1 MTITNHAV
9 INREPSY
16 VAFRLT
22 ILLFAILLAAQS
34 AWLLIAE
41 YYRPAITELPTD
53 PAAAATAAG
62 GRGAAA
68 LAASIGAIRGELWA
82 ESAFTYANLAV
93 GASAGGTVPNLPR
106 TLVRARA
113 DLDHALDDAPTQSDA
128 WLFRAELA
136 LRYPASG
143 IDGTQALK
151 MSYYTGPSEERLI
164 PLRLSMAVRANKF
177 DDIEMSQLVSRDLR
191 LLLARKQNAVII
203 QAYNAASADGKDF
216 IEQSIG
222 DLDPSLLNTLRAQ
235 PHRSNPPQTAAA
247 PAVPTE
253 TVPAIFAKTNATAI
267 VTPSVIAQLRGW

>member
-1 MTITNHAV
+1 MTMTNHAV

-22 ILLFAILLAAQS
+22 ILLFAIMLAAQS

-93 GASAGGTVPNLPR
+93 GASAGGTVPNPPR
-106 TLVRARA
+106 TLARARE

-216 IEQSIG
+216 IEQSIHTAAI
-222 DLDPSLLNTLRAQ
+222 L
-235 PHRSNPPQTAAA
+235 PHTAAA

-267 VTPSVIAQLRGW
+267 VTPSVIAQLRGWVRGRFCRDFGH